1 MYGRGRLMQDAGHG
15 TEQHPHRHMLR
26 PCARAADAERRRLE
40 RDLHDGAQQR
50 LVALAVQLHLVGMQL
65 ESGSEAGQLLAEAQ
79 QQLTASLAELRELAH
94 GLHPSVLTSHGLGA
108 ALNSLA
114 GRAPVPVEVIVDSDD
129 RLPEPVE
136 LAAYFVVAESLT
148 NVAKYAGA
156 SSAQVRVS
164 CARRW
169 LLVEV
174 VDDGVGGAD
183 PATGSGLCGLRE
195 RVAALGGDLDVS
207 SPAGGGTVVRASI
220 PCGPVRAAAAPQP
233 LPAAA

>member
-148 NVAKYAGA
+148 NVAKYANAEHA
-156 SSAQVRVS
+156 SVRVGREDGF
-164 CARRW
+164 AV
-169 LLVEV
+169 VEV
-174 VDDGVGGAD
+174 SDDGVGGAD
-183 PATGSGLCGLRE
+183 PAAGSGLRGLADRL
-195 RVAALGGDLDVS
+195 AALDGRLEVH
-207 SPAGGGTVVRASI
+207 SPPGGGTVVRANI
-220 PCGPVRAAAAPQP
+220 PCATCA
-233 LPAAA
+233 

>member
-1 MYGRGRLMQDAGHG
+1 
-15 TEQHPHRHMLR
+15 
-26 PCARAADAERRRLE
+26 
-40 RDLHDGAQQR
+40 
-50 LVALAVQLHLVGMQL
+50 
-65 ESGSEAGQLLAEAQ
+65 
-79 QQLTASLAELRELAH
+79 
-94 GLHPSVLTSHGLGA
+94 VLTSHGLGA

-207 SPAGGGTVVRASI
+207 SPVSGGTVVRASI

-233 LPAAA
+233 LPVAA